1 MEICKYSWARKRW
14 HQCPELNIT
23 TTFLHCSVCQLMQ
36 WQFCCYRAE
45 AFIRDYQ
52 YWEEII
58 IRLCIYVSLS
68 SKGFYFNRKK
78 TPSTLFSLDICVWSV
93 KAWPRQYRRAAL
105 VKAVPVQLEPS
116 LLPMPG
122 KAEEVYWGFYWVLCS
137 VQGVLEGEMQNK
149 IYYYRKILT
158 WVEFAKSVCHP
169 SEQNRGAQR

>member
-14 HQCPELNIT
+14 HQCPELNRT
-23 TTFLHCSVCQLMQ
+23 TAFLHCSVCQLMQ

-68 SKGFYFNRKK
+68 SKGFHFNRKK
-78 TPSTLFSLDICVWSV
+78 LFQHCLVWTFVSGQW
-93 KAWPRQYRRAAL
+93 KHGPGNTEEQHSWRQYQYNWSQVCFQCRVKQRRFTEDL
-105 VKAVPVQLEPS
+105 
-116 LLPMPG
+116 
-122 KAEEVYWGFYWVLCS
+122 YWVLCS

-149 IYYYRKILT
+149 MYYYRKILT